1 VLYGP
6 NRAIANRVVE
16 PVARTSHEIRLTGLR
31 PGEVTYYRVQ
41 WGDTGVPTRQFRTAP
56 PRGENE
62 PFRFVVWGDNQNG
75 PTVFRDVVDGMREV
89 DPAFGM
95 IAGDCVQNGTRSE
108 YRSQLFVPLSGFA
121 DQVPFMV
128 GAGNHERYSDTAASL
143 FDEYFSQ
150 PGDEHC
156 FGWRYGMLYVVFVD
170 TELGLRPGQSQ
181 YTCIDNALQTPEAL
195 GATYQAAIFHKP
207 PRINFWFGGVLA
219 FPDEMEE
226 PDVRDHI
233 EPLLLRRGVDI
244 VFNGHNH
251 LYAHSPETGG
261 PSGSPEDG
269 IVWVTTG
276 GGGGTLD
283 TDSFLWRVG
292 RWPQITTQISQ
303 HHFLQVDVDSD
314 VMIVTAIDRDGR
326 TLHQFNVFPN

>member
-1 VLYGP
+1 MPTGALTGLTGPPYLMWVTEDAVSVRWETATPSIGTVLYGP
-6 NRAIANRVVE
+6 DRGIANRVVE
-16 PVARTSHEIRLTGLR
+16 PVARTSHEVRLTGLR
-31 PGEVTYYRVQ
+31 PGEVTFYRVQ

-181 YTCIDNALQTPEAL
+181 YVCIDNALQSADAL
-195 GATYQAAIFHKP
+195 SATYQAAIFHKP
-207 PRINFWFGGVLA
+207 PRINFWLGGALA
-219 FPDEMEE
+219 FPDDRSVSVEVPAGAALGVARLEC
-226 PDVRDHI
+226 DQAFAQGRQRAQLVVR
-233 EPLLLRRGVDI
+233 
-244 VFNGHNH
+244 
-251 LYAHSPETGG
+251 A
-261 PSGSPEDG
+261 
-269 IVWVTTG
+269 
-276 GGGGTLD
+276 
-283 TDSFLWRVG
+283 
-292 RWPQITTQISQ
+292 
-303 HHFLQVDVDSD
+303 
-314 VMIVTAIDRDGR
+314 
-326 TLHQFNVFPN
+326 